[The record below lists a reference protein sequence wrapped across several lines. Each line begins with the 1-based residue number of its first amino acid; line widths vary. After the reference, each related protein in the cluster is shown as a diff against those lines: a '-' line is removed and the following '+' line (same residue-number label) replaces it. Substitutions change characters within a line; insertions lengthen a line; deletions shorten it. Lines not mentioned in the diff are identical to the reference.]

1 MFLNLAIFLL
11 VAALVI
17 AVAKPKSRTQ
27 VWIYSILTPVVLSV
41 IYALSVAMSSD
52 SQMPLS
58 YQLGG
63 LIGGNAPSILITII
77 TLFYCL
83 KKKVENKDN
92 YKYPKVIFIVIAVC
106 AIIGCIQLYM
116 SYRSHKVL
124 EQYIE
129 MKSNGKI
136 DSQSSKKAESVKSN
150 AIIDDDK
157 NPVTKKIRAEMIDAA
172 QSYNEELPEDL
183 GYGMTMIK
191 CAIEEYSMVYTI
203 QWEGMN
209 PSDFTDDA
217 ITDIRNTCI
226 EGLKEDQKS
235 PIMKAMLE
243 RMKDYGYDFL
253 YRYVNEN
260 GEELCSVNSVDI
272 LCPEKNL

>member
-1 MFLNLAIFLL
+1 MFLNLAFFLL
-11 VAALVI
+11 VTALVI
-17 AVAKPKSRTQ
+17 AVAKPKSKTH
-27 VWIYSILTPVVLSV
+27 VWIYSFLTPVVLSV
-41 IYALSVAMSSD
+41 IYALCVAIFSD

-63 LIGGNAPSILITII
+63 LIGSNAPSILITII

-83 KKKVENKDN
+83 KKKLENKES
-92 YKYPKVIFIVIAVC
+92 YKYPKAIFIVIAVC

-116 SYRSHKVL
+116 SYQSHNVL
-124 EQYIE
+124 EHYIE
-129 MKSNGKI
+129 MQSNGKI
-136 DSQSSKKAESVKSN
+136 DSQSSKNIESVKSN
-150 AIIDDDK
+150 TIIDDDID
-157 NPVTKKIRAEMIDAA
+157 PVTKKNRAEMIDAA

-203 QWEGMN
+203 QWKGVT
-209 PSDFTDDA
+209 PSDFSDDV
-217 ITDIRNTCI
+217 ITDIREACI

-243 RMKDYGYDFL
+243 RMKDYGYDLL
-253 YRYVNEN
+253 YRYVNEK
-260 GEELCSVNSVDI
+260 GEELCSVNISPYDI
-272 LCPEKNL
+272 

>member
-1 MFLNLAIFLL
+1 
-11 VAALVI
+11 
-17 AVAKPKSRTQ
+17 
-27 VWIYSILTPVVLSV
+27 
-41 IYALSVAMSSD
+41 
-52 SQMPLS
+52 
-58 YQLGG
+58 
-63 LIGGNAPSILITII
+63 
-77 TLFYCL
+77 
-83 KKKVENKDN
+83 
-92 YKYPKVIFIVIAVC
+92 
-106 AIIGCIQLYM
+106 
-116 SYRSHKVL
+116 
-124 EQYIE
+124 

-203 QWEGMN
+203 QWKGMN

-260 GEELCSVNSVDI
+260 GEELCSVNISPYDI
-272 LCPEKNL
+272 

>member
-172 QSYNEELPEDL
+172 QSYNEKLPEDL

-203 QWEGMN
+203 QWKGMN

-260 GEELCSVNSVDI
+260 GEELCSVNISPYDI
-272 LCPEKNL
+272 